1 MGKSTLFKIIL
12 GIYTPQIGFAYVSCG
27 GENLPLNEK
36 TRGLFSYVPQG
47 NFLFSG
53 TIKENLTFFT
63 DGAVNDCEIAETLK
77 ACCCEFVY
85 DLPNKLET
93 VLGERGLGLSEGQ
106 LQRLAVARAL
116 ISGRPILLLDE
127 ATSALDAETESRMLK
142 NLSEREITCVMISHR
157 QKAAMTCDKII
168 EITRETN

>member
-1 MGKSTLFKIIL
+1 ML

-36 TRGLFSYVPQG
+36 TRSLFSYVPQG

-53 TIKENLTFFT
+53 TIKENLTFFA
-63 DGAVNDCEIAETLK
+63 DAAVNDDEIAETLRV
-77 ACCCEFVY
+77 CCGEFLY
-85 DLPNKLET
+85 DLPDKLET

-116 ISGRPILLLDE
+116 ISGRPVLLLDE

-142 NLSEREITCVMISHR
+142 NLSEKEITCVMISHR
-157 QKAAMTCDKII
+157 QKAAVTCDKTI